1 MELIRPDTKIDFMK
15 QARVLGFVSL
25 GVVALAVLLMA
36 VRGFNL
42 GIDFKGGTVLQVAVP
57 EEAGPVDEAR
67 IRSAVAAI
75 DVPGAADAVIVRF
88 GPAEDR
94 SFLISLPTSQEEAG
108 AEMPVKILDGLAKA
122 LGAPVDDQRIES
134 IGARVGQE
142 LRARGFY
149 AVLLSWGM
157 ILLYVWFRFD
167 LRYAPGAVAAL
178 VHDVLITAGVFV
190 ALGLE
195 FNLQVLAALLVVIGY
210 SLNDTIVIYDRIRE
224 NLELR
229 GTTHLEDVVNQ
240 SINQT
245 LSRTLLTSL
254 TTLLV
259 VMALF
264 VLGGPVIHDFALAML
279 IGVTV
284 GTYSTIYVASS
295 LLVVLERRFGGPG
308 GSAGE
313 TRASKARARA

>member
-1 MELIRPDTKIDFMK
+1 MQLIPADTKIDFMG
-15 QARVLGFVSL
+15 QARLLTMVSAGMVL
-25 GVVALAVLLMA
+25 LAVVLML

-42 GIDFKGGTVLQVAVP
+42 GIDFKGGTVLQVQVP

-67 IRSAVAAI
+67 IRSAVSAVE
-75 DVPGAADAVIVRF
+75 VPGASDAVIVRF

-108 AEMPVKILDGLAKA
+108 KEMPILILRGLERA
-122 LGAPVDDQRIES
+122 LGVEVEDQRIES
-134 IGARVGQE
+134 IGARVGEE
-142 LRARGFY
+142 LRARSLY

-254 TTLLV
+254 TTLFV
-259 VMALF
+259 AMSLF
-264 VLGGPVIHDFALAML
+264 VLGVPVIHDFALALL

-295 LLVVLERRFGGPG
+295 LLIRLERRFPP
-308 GSAGE
+308 
-313 TRASKARARA
+313 ARA